1 MKKYLFTTVLL
12 LAMAASYA
20 QTKPK
25 QTGNEKPPSQKEMED
40 MMKQMQQQMDSIS
53 PEDKKMMEDMGV
65 KMPAGQNVPKQYGYA
80 NQNTT
85 EQQVNSIAGI
95 ETIPSKDAA
104 RIAKLPKMVLT
115 DAQLLIFLQNV
126 TKVVSPKISPVSKK
140 IADDAYAAVKK
151 KTNETI
157 FLANAANGL
166 WINGEPEAAIDLMS
180 RAVMEN
186 PADPD
191 NLNNYASFL
200 TMNGGEH
207 LALPILLNLNKK
219 YPGNSTIL
227 NNIGQAWFGLG
238 DLNKSEKFLD
248 SAIFISAGHSEA
260 NYTKCII
267 EESKGN
273 NSTAVECVLQSIKTA
288 YSEEKIKKLEK
299 LGGKLKQGDISWNFP
314 KPGDALGLDKMLAG
328 RPAFYF
334 TKSERET
341 LYPKWLEYL
350 KGCQPLF
357 EKYMPSTNENEILAS
372 QTKMMDNVRSGKI
385 PNSNFIMDKALR
397 LLNIVTDDENEF
409 QSRMEKKSGG
419 LNELIM
425 DASIK
430 LGNEVTEINE
440 RWEKA
445 FQDEIAA
452 HPPTGSSEV
461 EQSAKMDEIHARYMQ
476 SACQESKPKI
486 DLFLG
491 TYNRKIYDLNVEWV
505 SRMKYFTNE
514 IVYYLRYSSPTEG
527 DYQKSKNLF
536 QSIFLACIAGNA
548 PFFTKPVEFQPT
560 CNACAE
566 IVSESGKCED
576 AAEDDGN
583 PFAGLPDFDIIHCNS
598 HIVLWTPVG
607 KAHWDCNIETVEMDL
622 GILKGKRT
630 RNLLDGQTISA
641 SAELGI
647 YKGIGSSEL
656 GPVKAE
662 LKAGGGGFI
671 EWGPKGVTDFGLVA
685 GIKAE
690 VGAVDFINPYSG
702 LDPGGYDVMTKP
714 GEPSG
719 VLAGAEARFGWNSG
733 PSVQGQGIFSGLSID
748 SK

>member
-1 MKKYLFTTVLL
+1 MSKLWFLPCIVMIAYTSV
-12 LAMAASYA
+12 SYG
-20 QTKPK
+20 QTN
-25 QTGNEKPPSQKEMED
+25 TNSNDKPPTQAEIQD
-40 MMKQMQQQMDSIS
+40 MMKSVQQNMQELS
-53 PEDKKMMEDMGV
+53 PEDKKMMDSLGI
-65 KMPAGQNVPKQYGYA
+65 KMPSGQNVPNQYDYA
-80 NQNTT
+80 SQNTT
-85 EQQVNSIAGI
+85 QQQINAIAGI
-95 ETIPSKDAA
+95 ETIPVKDAA
-104 RIAKLPKMVLT
+104 RIAKLPKTILT
-115 DAQLLIFLQNV
+115 DAQLLVFLQNV
-126 TKVVSPKISPVSKK
+126 NKAVSGKISPESKK
-140 IADDAYAAVKK
+140 IADDAYASVKNK
-151 KTNETI
+151 SKETV

-180 RAVMEN
+180 RVVMEN
-186 PADPD
+186 TADPD

-200 TMNGGEH
+200 TMNGGGQ
-207 LALPILLNLNKK
+207 LALPVLLNLNKK

-238 DLNKSEKFLD
+238 DLNKSEKYLD

-267 EESKGN
+267 EEAKGN
-273 NSTAVECVLQSIKTA
+273 KTAAVECILKSIKTA
-288 YSEEKIKKLEK
+288 YSEEKISKLEK
-299 LGGKLKQGDISWNFP
+299 LGGKLKQGDISWNLP
-314 KPGDALGLDKMLAG
+314 KPADALGLDKMLAG
-328 RPAFYF
+328 RPGFYF
-334 TKSERET
+334 TKSQREA
-341 LYPKWLEYL
+341 LYPKWIEYI

-357 EKYMPSTNENEILAS
+357 QKYMPSTNESDILAS
-372 QTKMMDNVRSGKI
+372 QTKMMNNARSGKI

-397 LLNIVTDDENEF
+397 LLNIVISDENDF
-409 QSRMEKKSGG
+409 QSRMDKKSDG

-425 DASIK
+425 DASTK
-430 LGNEVTEINE
+430 LGNEVTEINA

-452 HPPTGSSEV
+452 HPPTGSSEA
-461 EQSAKMDEIHARYMQ
+461 EQSAKMDEIHARIMQ
-476 SACQESKPKI
+476 SACQESKPMV
-486 DLFLG
+486 DMFLE
-491 TYNRKIYDLNVEWV
+491 TYNRKIYDLNVESI

-514 IVYYLRYSSPTEG
+514 IVYYLRYSSPTEE
-527 DYQKSKNLF
+527 DYQKSKNLY
-536 QSIFLACIAGNA
+536 QSVFLAYIAGNA
-548 PFFTKPVEFQPT
+548 PFCKPVDFQPT
-560 CNACAE
+560 CIACND
-566 IVSESGKCED
+566 IVIESGKCEG
-576 AAEDDGN
+576 APEDDEN
-583 PFAGLPDFDIIHCNS
+583 PFAVLPDFDIIHCNS

-607 KAHWDCNIETVEMDL
+607 KAHWDCNIETVEMDI

-647 YKGIGSSEL
+647 YKGIGSHEL

-690 VGAVDFINPYSG
+690 VGAVDIINPYSG

-719 VLAGAEARFGWNSG
+719 VLVGAEARFGWNSG

>member
-1 MKKYLFTTVLL
+1 MKNFL
-12 LAMAASYA
+12 LALSMIALMNVSFA
-20 QTKPK
+20 QTKTKPA
-25 QTGNEKPPSQKEMED
+25 EKPPTQKEMEE
-40 MMKQMQQQMDSIS
+40 MMKEMQQQMDSIS
-53 PEDKKMMEDMGV
+53 PEDKKAMEDMGV
-65 KMPAGQNVPKQYGYA
+65 KMPADQNMPKQYDYA

-85 EQQVNSIAGI
+85 QQKANSIAGI
-95 ETIPSKDAA
+95 ETIPTKDAA
-104 RIAKLPKMVLT
+104 RIAKLPKMILS

-126 TKVVSPKISPVSKK
+126 NKAVSPKISPESKK
-140 IADDAYAAVKK
+140 IADDANTAVKK

-166 WINGEPEAAIDLMS
+166 WINGEPEAAIYLMS

-200 TMNGGEH
+200 SMNGGEH

-238 DLNKSEKFLD
+238 DMNKSEKYLD

-267 EESKGN
+267 EAAKGN
-273 NSTAVECVLQSIKTA
+273 TTTAVECILKSIKTA

-299 LGGKLKQGDISWNFP
+299 LGGKLKPGDISWNFP
-314 KPGDALGLDKMLAG
+314 KPADALGLDKMLAS

-334 TKSERET
+334 TKSQRET
-341 LYPKWLEYL
+341 LYPQWIDFL

-357 EKYMPSTNENEILAS
+357 QKYMPATDESEIIAS
-372 QTKMMDNVRSGKI
+372 QNKMMNDARSGKI
-385 PNSNFIMDKALR
+385 ANSNFIMDKALR
-397 LLNIVTDDENEF
+397 LLNMVIDDENEF
-409 QSRMEKKSGG
+409 QSRMEKKSDG
-419 LNELIM
+419 LNESIM

-452 HPPTGSSEV
+452 NPPTGSSEV

-491 TYNRKIYDLNVEWV
+491 TYNRKIYDLNIEWV

-514 IVYYLRYSSPTEG
+514 KVYYLRYSSPTED
-527 DYQKSKNLF
+527 DYQNSKNLY
-536 QSIFLACIAGNA
+536 QSVFLACIAGNA

-560 CNACAE
+560 CIACAE
-566 IVSESGKCED
+566 IIGQSGKCED
-576 AAEDDGN
+576 AAEDDEDA
-583 PFAGLPDFDIIHCNS
+583 FAVLPDFDIIHCNS

-607 KAHWDCNIETVEMDL
+607 KARWDCNIETVEMDL

-671 EWGPKGVTDFGLVA
+671 EWGPKGVTDFGVVA

-690 VGAVDFINPYSG
+690 VGAVDIINPYSG

>member
-1 MKKYLFTTVLL
+1 MMKNFL
-12 LAMAASYA
+12 LAISMIVLMNVSFA
-20 QTKPK
+20 QTKTKPV
-25 QTGNEKPPSQKEMED
+25 EKPPTQQEMEEMMKEM
-40 MMKQMQQQMDSIS
+40 QQGMDSIS
-53 PEDKKMMEDMGV
+53 PEDKKAMEEMGV
-65 KMPAGQNVPKQYGYA
+65 KMPADQNMPNQFGYA

-85 EQQVNSIAGI
+85 QQQVNSKAGI
-95 ETIPSKDAA
+95 ETIPTKDAA
-104 RIAKLPKMVLT
+104 RIAKLPKMILT
-115 DAQLLIFLQNV
+115 DGQLLIYLQNV
-126 TKVVSPKISPVSKK
+126 NKAISPKISQESKK
-140 IADDAYAAVKK
+140 IADDAYSAVKK

-186 PADPD
+186 PSEPD

-207 LALPILLNLNKK
+207 LALPILLNINKK

-267 EESKGN
+267 EEAKGN
-273 NSTAVECVLQSIKTA
+273 KTTAVECVLQSIKTA

-299 LGGKLKQGDISWNFP
+299 LGGRLKQGDISWNFP
-314 KPGDALGLDKMLAG
+314 KPADALGLDKMLTG

-334 TKSERET
+334 TKSQRET
-341 LYPKWLEYL
+341 LYTEWLEYL

-357 EKYMPSTNENEILAS
+357 QKYMPSTNENEILAS
-372 QTKMMDNVRSGKI
+372 QTKMMNNARSGKI
-385 PNSNFIMDKALR
+385 ANSNFIMDKALQ
-397 LLNIVTDDENEF
+397 LLNIVIEDENEF
-409 QSRMEKKSGG
+409 QSRMEEKSDG
-419 LNELIM
+419 LNDLIM
-425 DASIK
+425 DAGIK
-430 LGNEVTEINE
+430 LGNEVSEINE

-461 EQSAKMDEIHARYMQ
+461 EQSAKMDEIHGRYKQ

-491 TYNRKIYDLNVEWV
+491 TYNRKIYDLNTEWI

-514 IVYYLRYSSPTEG
+514 IVYYLRYSSPTED
-527 DYQKSKNLF
+527 DYQKSKNLY
-536 QSIFLACIAGNA
+536 QSVFLACIAGNA
-548 PFFTKPVEFQPT
+548 PFFTKPVDFQPT
-560 CNACAE
+560 CIACSE

-576 AAEDDGN
+576 AAEDEN
-583 PFAGLPDFDIIHCNS
+583 PLAVLPDFDIIHCNS
-598 HIVLWTPVG
+598 HIVIWTPVG

-656 GPVKAE
+656 GPMKAE

-671 EWGPKGVTDFGLVA
+671 EWGPKGITDFGLVA

-690 VGAVDFINPYSG
+690 VGAVDIINPYSG
-702 LDPGGYDVMTKP
+702 LDPGGFDVMTKP